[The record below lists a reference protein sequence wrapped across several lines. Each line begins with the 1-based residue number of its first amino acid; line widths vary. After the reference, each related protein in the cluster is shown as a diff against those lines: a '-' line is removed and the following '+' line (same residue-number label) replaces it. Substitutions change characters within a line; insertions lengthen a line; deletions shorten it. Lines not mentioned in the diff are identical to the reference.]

1 MRGVVGTKGPTDME
15 REILQATQQ
24 ESHTSF
30 QGVYDAELINCGTY
44 NAQPIFVIRN
54 EKIGGQFVYTIHAC
68 R

>member
-1 MRGVVGTKGPTDME
+1 ME

-24 ESHTSF
+24 ESHSSF